1 MKPLKIVLINV
12 VTILMI
18 LAKIVTPGLLKIK
31 NF

>member
-1 MKPLKIVLINV
+1 MKPLKIVLINI